1 MTSSRSLVPLSL
13 EAIEQ
18 APPRREGPRRSGALV
33 ARRGGVAV
41 VAGKCIRG
49 GIAQPDHRGL
59 AGRTGLTVSLTCVAT
74 TNTAVMAIVAVINR
88 SAASWSIPRHDTGAE
103 MRVGED

>member
-1 MTSSRSLVPLSL
+1 MV
-13 EAIEQ
+13 
-18 APPRREGPRRSGALV
+18 
-33 ARRGGVAV
+33 GGRKVYPAGSPSPTIV
-41 VAGKCIRG
+41 VS
-49 GIAQPDHRGL
+49 PV
-59 AGRTGLTVSLTCVAT
+59 RTGLTVSLTCVAT